1 MNTILKLPTNK
12 SPGPHGF
19 IEKFYHTFRK
29 EWIPILLKLL
39 IFLKLFQKI
48 SEEGILPNS
57 FYEAIITLI
66 TKPDKHNTHTH
77 TNPTGQYH

>member
-66 TKPDKHNTHTH
+66 TKPNRYNNNKKL
-77 TNPTGQYH
+77 